1 MLGPSRSSQKW
12 QELSEV
18 AGALRSGR
26 SSKKWQELN
35 QVGRE
40 KYFSL
45 KVFRNNVG
53 ENLKK
58 LKKIG

>member
-1 MLGPSRSSQKW
+1 MPFRGRVKELPPPHARFQ

-26 SSKKWQELN
+26 GPKKWQELN

-45 KVFRNNVG
+45 TKNTQT
-53 ENLKK
+53 EK
-58 LKKIG
+58 

>member
-1 MLGPSRSSQKW
+1 M
-12 QELSEV
+12 E
-18 AGALRSGR
+18 GALRSGR